1 MEYMLTATSII
12 EGAYY
17 AMDHAGQLLNDAIVL
32 YERKRWPSSLVL
44 AVFSLEELGKA
55 EALLCRAKD
64 SANAGPKSVQ
74 DVKTGL
80 AAHRTKLKVG
90 RGPLTITATVGF
102 WGDIPEPG
110 TREMEEIERR
120 LADADRIAQENTPR
134 EAHEARMRALYVDL
148 GDDEL
153 WQRPTETTSDEAYL
167 MLSAA
172 SVEYGVRREKFA
184 NPTDAVLRQA
194 QIDLACR
201 LPRLPEAPEVNW
213 PRN

>member
-1 MEYMLTATSII
+1 MLTAISII

-55 EALLCRAKD
+55 EALLCRARD

-80 AAHRTKLKVG
+80 AAHRTKLEAG

-102 WGDIPEPG
+102 WGDIPVSFAK
-110 TREMEEIERR
+110 TRSRR
-120 LADADRIAQENTPR
+120 S
-134 EAHEARMRALYVDL
+134 RA
-148 GDDEL
+148 
-153 WQRPTETTSDEAYL
+153 A
-167 MLSAA
+167 
-172 SVEYGVRREKFA
+172 
-184 NPTDAVLRQA
+184 
-194 QIDLACR
+194 
-201 LPRLPEAPEVNW
+201 
-213 PRN
+213 